1 MIFFRTL
8 QCNHKRTYYITSQYK
23 LRRQSES
30 EIRSFSR
37 AFTYKDHRKRP
48 SSKKSNIID
57 VEKGFLYEICSRDT
71 PISPDPRHFPFYD
84 FALFIV
90 SLSSRPVPSMQAEY
104 FLPELVEP
112 PVKRERTTN
121 NVKS

>member
-1 MIFFRTL
+1 MIMLYTTMIFFRTL

-48 SSKKSNIID
+48 SSKKSNIMD
-57 VEKGFLYEICSRDT
+57 VEKGLLYEICSRDT
-71 PISPDPRHFPFYD
+71 PIQTYVKILFSKKLSNLFETLEYYFYQ
-84 FALFIV
+84 I
-90 SLSSRPVPSMQAEY
+90 PS
-104 FLPELVEP
+104 
-112 PVKRERTTN
+112 
-121 NVKS
+121 